1 MRNAISIMR
10 HHCFRESSGPTTE
23 LSRREARGRA
33 VGANEV
39 NGCLPTHVSF
49 AAEHVQSEQRPWY
62 HALPELLG
70 EPDEQSFG
78 AADVAEPIRVLVLH
92 HFANELRAALAE
104 PH

>member
-1 MRNAISIMR
+1 MRS
-10 HHCFRESSGPTTE
+10 ESERS
-23 LSRREARGRA
+23 ARTMCSTP
-33 VGANEV
+33 V

-78 AADVAEPIRVLVLH
+78 SADVAEPIRVLVLH